1 MVEFRDTVE
10 KPMTKNDTSSEVQRF
25 LQTDRSRTQKMVDR
39 SPLAA
44 GFSVKKILR
53 VLQDR
58 FSDTGDIPQA
68 IAEMVET
75 QVVMR
80 TRELFRQANYD
91 ALTHLPNRSYFHS
104 TLEQLVIKSRDSNT
118 EFTLLFLDL
127 DGFKN
132 VNDTLGHHAGD
143 ELLRNVS
150 ARLISA
156 VREGDLVSRLG
167 GDEFVILLAGLSDRD
182 MTENICKR
190 IIFEVSRPYWI
201 DKSDVAISTSIGVAR
216 YPEDAK
222 SCADLVENSD
232 KALYASKA
240 SGRSTYRFYSDVAEQ
255 AEQKLKEIDLSVSL
269 KSAISAGEIE
279 VCFEP
284 QIDLVSHQIVGA
296 SVSALWHSELVEN
309 PYLPGWMDKLDQ
321 SGCGSSVGTWLID
334 SGLFY
339 LQQWQQMND
348 ELVISIP
355 VLENIWKTENMVEF
369 MNHRLASFNVKA
381 SQVQLEFSLQAITE
395 TDLQNTLHELSEAG
409 YQITLTD
416 VGKVPLDLTQLMNL
430 NVQEIKLD
438 RVWLQDALET
448 TNGQKW
454 IKAVIQMAKTLDV
467 CVIASGIENRTQ
479 AAMLH
484 NMGCLVGQG
493 LIWAQPLDSSSYYQ
507 AITAQLPVMH

>member
-1 MVEFRDTVE
+1 MLELRNTVKEPDTESV
-10 KPMTKNDTSSEVQRF
+10 TSTEVDRF
-25 LQTDRSRTQKMVDR
+25 LLSDRSRTKKMVER

-53 VLQDR
+53 VLQDS
-58 FSDTGDIPQA
+58 FSHTGDISQA
-68 IAEMVET
+68 IEEMVEA
-75 QVVMR
+75 QVQTR

-91 ALTHLPNRSYFHS
+91 ALTHLPNRAYFHN
-104 TLEQLVIKSRDSNT
+104 TLEQLVIDGKDSGT

-132 VNDTLGHHAGD
+132 INDTLGHHAGD

-156 VREGDLVSRLG
+156 VREGDIVSRLG
-167 GDEFVILLAGLSDRD
+167 GDEFVILLAGLSDRE
-182 MTENICKR
+182 MTENICNR

-201 DKSDVAISTSIGVAR
+201 DKNDVAISTSIGVAR

-232 KALYASKA
+232 KALYVAKA
-240 SGRSTYRFYSDVAEQ
+240 NGRSTFRFYADVVEQ
-255 AEQKLKEIDLSVSL
+255 AEHKESDLTASL
-269 KSAISAGEIE
+269 KDAISAGEIE

-284 QIDLVSHQIVGA
+284 QIDLVSQKIVGA
-296 SVSALWHSELVEN
+296 SVSALWNSESVEN
-309 PYLPGWMDKLDQ
+309 PYLPGWMDQLDQ
-321 SGCGSSVGTWLID
+321 SGWEGSVGTWLID
-334 SGLFY
+334 SGLYY
-339 LQQWQQMND
+339 LQQWQQVND

-355 VLENIWKTENMVEF
+355 VMENVWRTENMVEF
-369 MNHRLASFNVKA
+369 MNHRLATFNVKA

-395 TDLQNTLHELSEAG
+395 ADLQNSLQELSEAG
-409 YQITLTD
+409 YQITLTE
-416 VGKVPLDLTQLMNL
+416 VGKVPLDLAQLMNL
-430 NVQEIKLD
+430 NLQEIKLD

-454 IKAVIQMAKTLDV
+454 VKAVIQMAKTLDV
-467 CVIASGIENRTQ
+467 CVIATGIENRTQ
-479 AAMLH
+479 ATLLH
-484 NMGCLVGQG
+484 SMGCLMGQG
-493 LIWAQPLDSSSYYQ
+493 LMWAQPLDSNSYYQ

>member
-1 MVEFRDTVE
+1 MLELRNTVKE
-10 KPMTKNDTSSEVQRF
+10 SVTQNATSSEVQRF
-25 LQTDRSRTQKMVDR
+25 LQTDRSRTQKMVER
-39 SPLAA
+39 SPLAS

-58 FSDTGDIPQA
+58 FSHTGDIPQA
-68 IAEMVET
+68 IEEMVEA
-75 QVVMR
+75 QVQLR

-91 ALTHLPNRSYFHS
+91 SLTHLPNRAYFHS
-104 TLEQLVIKSRDSNT
+104 TLEQLVINAKDNST

-127 DGFKN
+127 DGFKKI
-132 VNDTLGHHAGD
+132 NDTLGHHAGD

-156 VREGDLVSRLG
+156 VREGDIVSRLG
-167 GDEFVILLAGLSDRD
+167 GDEFVILLAGLSDCV
-182 MTENICKR
+182 MTENICNR

-201 DKSDVAISTSIGVAR
+201 DRNDVAISTSIGVAR

-222 SCADLVENSD
+222 SSADLIENSD

-240 SGRSTYRFYSDVAEQ
+240 NGRNTYRFYADVVEQ
-255 AEQKLKEIDLSVSL
+255 AEHKESDLTVSL
-269 KSAISAGEIE
+269 KAAINAGEVE

-284 QIDLVSHQIVGA
+284 QIDLVSQKIVGA
-296 SVSALWHSELVEN
+296 SVSALWHNDSVEN

-321 SGCGSSVGTWLID
+321 SGWASSVGTWLID

-339 LQQWQQMND
+339 LQQWQQVND

-355 VLENIWKTENMVEF
+355 VMENVWKTENMVEF
-369 MNHRLASFNVKA
+369 MNHRLANFNVKA

-395 TDLQNTLHELSEAG
+395 AGLQNSLQALSEAG
-409 YQITLTD
+409 YQITLTE
-416 VGKVPLDLTQLMNL
+416 VGKVPLDLAQLMNL
-430 NVQEIKLD
+430 NLQEIKLD
-438 RVWLQDALET
+438 RVWLQEALET
-448 TNGQKW
+448 TSGQKW
-454 IKAVIQMAKTLDV
+454 VKAVIQMAKTLDV
-467 CVIASGIENRTQ
+467 CVIATGIENRTQ
-479 AAMLH
+479 ATLLQD
-484 NMGCLVGQG
+484 MGCLMGQG